1 MWYKILT
8 VNTAEALA
16 KITAGVAERDLD
28 DYLKLRCL
36 GSSILAIAN
45 GLAGNSGS
53 IQDFYT
59 ARWTEDSFTKTM
71 AATQKQIS
79 EAVLVSMLA
88 AQKGRLMG
96 GSRTLSNIAEY
107 LKPSMVRFL
116 LEANDMMGE
125 IQPRTRGSIGGLDVS
140 GIKKKRDELLN
151 SGGKTELLAILGLN
165 GSGKT
170 KVVEAMA
177 EFGQRLNM
185 DVCLVKFPR
194 GTGDTGRVIQSNL
207 EVDRKEKVGKNSLQL
222 LFLADMFDFLATLD
236 MGFPICVADRLPV
249 YDGQVYSPDFMKFMS
264 LWAMEGIDVPVTALI
279 VDRHPALCRLAV
291 SSRNTKPRTFEVEET
306 QMALQQVEFWRLLGL
321 PGVFLVNVD
330 VSDPR
335 LEGKLAWM
343 RYYAVLATA
352 MAGVW
357 GRSLVKLGVAENLGA
372 ANKIVNKEVNE
383 WFIEKVFDRDGNY
396 RFGENG

>member
-1 MWYKILT
+1 M
-8 VNTAEALA
+8 NTAEALA

-125 IQPRTRGSIGGLDVS
+125 IQPRTRGSIGGVDVS

-185 DVCLVKFPR
+185 DVCLVKFPS

-236 MGFPICVADRLPV
+236 MGFPICVADSRPV
-249 YDGQVYSPDFMKFMS
+249 YDG
-264 LWAMEGIDVPVTALI
+264 
-279 VDRHPALCRLAV
+279 
-291 SSRNTKPRTFEVEET
+291 
-306 QMALQQVEFWRLLGL
+306 
-321 PGVFLVNVD
+321 
-330 VSDPR
+330 
-335 LEGKLAWM
+335 
-343 RYYAVLATA
+343 
-352 MAGVW
+352 
-357 GRSLVKLGVAENLGA
+357 
-372 ANKIVNKEVNE
+372 
-383 WFIEKVFDRDGNY
+383 
-396 RFGENG
+396 